1 VVDPRTLRPDSTP
14 HHPSGPRTTFRNGFA
29 RRKVGRFRKP
39 TGAQGLGTRFMFN
52 PPPPQPTETS
62 TPDLPKAVAWAAL
75 RAAYSP
81 EQLGL
86 MQVHEHM
93 SERELNAALRSR
105 FVPPTGLRLS

>member
-1 VVDPRTLRPDSTP
+1 M
-14 HHPSGPRTTFRNGFA
+14 
-29 RRKVGRFRKP
+29 GRFRKP
-39 TGAQGLGTRFMFN
+39 TGAQGVRDRFMFN

-62 TPDLPKAVAWAAL
+62 TPNLPKVIAWAAL

-86 MQVHEHM
+86 RQVHEHM

>member
-1 VVDPRTLRPDSTP
+1 MGHRRLHETRNRQTERQRLF
-14 HHPSGPRTTFRNGFA
+14 TFTGRYRA
-29 RRKVGRFRKP
+29 RGWLDGA
-39 TGAQGLGTRFMFN
+39 TGAQGLGNRFMFN
-52 PPPPQPTETS
+52 PPPPQPIEPS
-62 TPDLPKAVAWAAL
+62 TPDLPKAIAWAAL
-75 RAAYSP
+75 KAAYSP